1 LNAKRKKRKKAKKK
15 KKNTSQ
21 FIKIAKSF
29 MLFKNLLLT
38 TITTA
43 TIEQK
48 ENTRGLFFNT
58 TPAVTGMQKGA
69 MESYFFLYRIKCQ
82 QIVVI

>member
-1 LNAKRKKRKKAKKK
+1 LKEKKESEKKKK

-29 MLFKNLLLT
+29 ILFKNILLT

-43 TIEQK
+43 IEQK
-48 ENTRGLFFNT
+48 ENTRGLFF
-58 TPAVTGMQKGA
+58 
-69 MESYFFLYRIKCQ
+69 
-82 QIVVI
+82 